1 VAKKLTK
8 VEFTNLEKILYPE
21 LKITKAKMIEYYIRM
36 APKMLGLLANRPIV
50 LTRYPNGVHEEG
62 FYEKDAPAGTP
73 PWVETFKLY
82 SETAHRETNYI
93 VCNDL
98 DTLVWLANLAA
109 LEIHIPLSTTKSPDN
124 PDLILFDLDPEPPAN
139 ITDAVDVALLLKE
152 KLENLGYTPYVKTTG
167 KKGLHVVIPIA
178 SGHTFKQTRNF
189 VHKIARSLAQTS
201 KIIASE
207 STRTKPPGTITIDY
221 AQNSHGRTMISP
233 YSLRVTP
240 QATVSTPLEW
250 KDIAK
255 GLKPEMFTIF
265 TVPRIE
271 KNPWQDLLENR
282 QKLEVMQE

>member
-255 GLKPEMFTIF
+255 GLKPEMLTIF

-282 QKLEVMQE
+282 QKLEVM

>member
-8 VEFTNLEKILYPE
+8 VDFTNLEKILYPE
-21 LKITKAKMIEYYIRM
+21 LNITKAKIIEYYIRM
-36 APKMLGLLANRPIV
+36 APKMLGILANRPIV
-50 LTRYPNGVHEEG
+50 LTRYPNGIHEEG

-73 PWVETFKLY
+73 PWIRTFKRY
-82 SETAHRETNYI
+82 SETAEREINYI

-109 LEIHIPLSTTKSPDN
+109 LELHIPLSTSKSPEN

-139 ITDAVDVALLLKE
+139 IADAVDVALLLKE
-152 KLENLGYTPYVKTTG
+152 KLDNLGYASYVKTTG

-189 VHKIARSLAQTS
+189 VHKTARILAETS

-207 STRTKPPGTITIDY
+207 STRTKLPGTITIDY

-250 KDIAK
+250 KDIKK

-265 TVPRIE
+265 TVPGIE
-271 KNPWQDLLENR
+271 KNPWQDLLDNR
-282 QKLEVMQE
+282 QKLEVT